1 MPKGV
6 ANERGSK
13 TWRWMM
19 RKFLSP
25 AMVVLLVAG
34 VTLTG
39 CATKTYVNDQ
49 LAAHDGVAST
59 KMSEIQ
65 SSVEENQKSISDLEA
80 KDAELEARMD
90 KISETAED
98 ALRRAQEA
106 GVLAEG
112 TFLYEVVLTDENVKF
127 GFDKADLSDEGKAA
141 LDQFAK
147 KLKADNKGVYL
158 EIQGHTDNIGSEQY
172 NLKLGYKRAEKVMD
186 YFSMEHGFPLH
197 RMNVNSYGEYKPI
210 ADNSTKEGRA
220 QNRRVALVV
229 MK

>member
-1 MPKGV
+1 
-6 ANERGSK
+6 
-13 TWRWMM
+13 
-19 RKFLSP
+19 
-25 AMVVLLVAG
+25 MVVLLIAG

-49 LAAHDGVAST
+49 IATHDGVAST

-65 SSVEENQKSISDLEA
+65 SSVEENQKAISDLEA
-80 KDAELEARMD
+80 KDAELEARID

-98 ALRRAQEA
+98 ALRRAKEA

-127 GFDKADLSDEGKAA
+127 GFDKADLSDEAKAA
-141 LDQFAK
+141 LDQFAN

-172 NLKLGYKRAEKVMD
+172 NLKLGYKRAEEVMD
-186 YFSMEHGFPLH
+186 YFAMQHGFPLH

>member
-1 MPKGV
+1 
-6 ANERGSK
+6 
-13 TWRWMM
+13 M

-25 AMVVLLVAG
+25 AMVVLLIAG

-39 CATKTYVNDQ
+39 CATKTYVNEQ
-49 LAAHDGVAST
+49 IATHDGVAST

-65 SSVEENQKSISDLEA
+65 SSVEENQKAISDLEA
-80 KDAELEARMD
+80 KDAELEARID
-90 KISETAED
+90 KISETAQD

-106 GVLAEG
+106 GVLAKG

-127 GFDKADLSDEGKAA
+127 GFDKAELSDAAKAE
-141 LDQFAK
+141 LDTFANK
-147 KLKADNKGVYL
+147 IKADNEGVYL
-158 EIQGHTDNIGSEQY
+158 EIQGHTDNIGSEKY
-172 NLKLGYKRAEKVMD
+172 NLKLGYMRAEKVLE
-186 YFSMEHGFPLH
+186 YLKSQHGFPLH

-229 MK
+229 LK